1 MLGHHLILIQLLW
14 AGLPAWQAAGPGSA
28 GPRANVEPKADQTL
42 RRMSAYLAKSEKF
55 SFEAYD
61 MHDQI
66 LDTGQKI
73 QLANTRTIRVKRPNM
88 LYADLSGDIDNERVW
103 YNGKTLTLLDKGK
116 QVYGVM
122 DVPDTIDA
130 TMDHVVRTFGDP
142 IPLADVLF
150 SDPYQGVI
158 GHVRQGNYL
167 GLHDVRGKKCH
178 HLAFRQPGIDWQ
190 IWIADG
196 DAPVPRK
203 LVITYKDYP
212 GQPQYIAFLGKWN
225 MAPEFPEGLFTAKIP
240 DGVKPIDIM
249 QLRGRSAPDSS
260 RRDDLK
266 SKPRQP

>member
-14 AGLPAWQAAGPGSA
+14 AGQAAGPEPA

-130 TMDHVVRTFGDP
+130 TLDHVVQTFGDP

-150 SDPYQGVI
+150 SNPYQGVI
-158 GHVRQGNYL
+158 EHVRQGNYL
-167 GLHDVRGKKCH
+167 GLHDVRGTKCH

-240 DGVKPIDIM
+240 DGVKLIDIM
-249 QLRGRSAPDSS
+249 QLRGRNAPDSS